1 MLKYVK
7 NGMFEVIINYESEQ
21 IWLLDNVY
29 IDILNKVV
37 KICSIRV
44 N

>member
-7 NGMFEVIINYESEQ
+7 NGMFEAIINYESEQ
-21 IWLLDNVY
+21 IRSLDNVY

-37 KICSIRV
+37 KIRSIRV